1 MDILNDNI
9 KLDVLH
15 KNNQLEKILD
25 KNICISIHF
34 SKFTFNPNH
43 TPHDYNSYLTIKLIY
58 MCDAYIILD
67 CMLNIINNG
76 LVYIFEFE
84 YFWNFIMNEY
94 KFKNNYYK
102 IDYFVGYIKDSVN
115 EHNNIKLTGSV
126 FNKLIFNSNYPIL
139 GNI

>member
-9 KLDVLH
+9 ELDVLH
-15 KNNQLEKILD
+15 KNNQLETILD
-25 KNICISIHF
+25 KNICISIQF

-43 TPHDYNSYLTIKLIY
+43 IPHDYNSYLTIKLIY

-67 CMLNIINNG
+67 CVLNISNNG

-94 KFKNNYYK
+94 NFKNNYYQ
-102 IDYFVGYIKDSVN
+102 IDYFVSYIKDSVN
-115 EHNNIKLTGSV
+115 KHNNIKLTGSV

>member
-1 MDILNDNI
+1 MDILNNI
-9 KLDVLH
+9 FSLDVLY
-15 KNNQLEKILD
+15 KNNQLEKILNKD
-25 KNICISIHF
+25 ICISIPF
-34 SKFTFNPNH
+34 NKFTFNPNH
-43 TPHDYNSYLTIKLIY
+43 IPNDYNSYLTIKLIY
-58 MCDAYIILD
+58 MYDTYIILD
-67 CMLNIINNG
+67 CILNISNNG

-84 YFWNFIMNEY
+84 YFWNFVFNEY
-94 KFKNNYYK
+94 KFKNNYYQ